1 MDAFNAEGPTV
12 KRLVRLSLLT
22 LLAAAVLGSA
32 SAPAFAASP
41 VSDLHRIG
49 KSRSDS
55 TNWSGYAAYDR
66 TYSHVEG
73 DWNVPTADCS
83 QMKGNQLSIAAAFV
97 GLDGYNSGTVEQA
110 GTDSDCIGKT
120 PFYVAWYEFYP
131 ERAFFLDQTTYP
143 VQAGDH
149 MHAEVTVT
157 GGNTATLTL
166 QNLTSGRT
174 WTLSPAPQRT
184 STSFEFS
191 SAEWILEA
199 PTSKLTKF
207 TGMNFFN
214 ASATSGSTTGDIN
227 TFAPFDSIR
236 MVTKG
241 RRSSSTPRAT
251 PSGLTMGGKAF
262 SVTWNNY

>member
-1 MDAFNAEGPTV
+1 M
-12 KRLVRLSLLT
+12 KRLARLSLLT
-22 LLAAAVLGSA
+22 LLAAAMLGTA

-66 TYSHVEG
+66 TFSHVEG

-83 QMKGNQLSIAAAFV
+83 EMKGNQLSIAAVFV
-97 GLDGYNSGTVEQA
+97 GLDGYNSRTVEQS

-120 PFYVAWYEFYP
+120 PFYIAWYEFYP
-131 ERAFFLDQTTYP
+131 ERAIFLDQTTYP
-143 VQAGDH
+143 VDAGDH

-157 GGNTATLTL
+157 GGDTATLTL
-166 QNLTSGRT
+166 QNVTAG
-174 WTLSPAPQRT
+174 WTLTPAPQRT
-184 STSFEFS
+184 SASFEFS

-199 PTSKLTKF
+199 PSNKLTKF
-207 TGMNFFN
+207 TGMNFFD

-227 TFAPFDSIR
+227 TFSPFDNIR
-236 MVTKG
+236 MVKKG
-241 RRSSSTPRAT
+241 HRSQSHPVG
-251 PSGLTMGGKAF
+251 PDE
-262 SVTWNNY
+262 